1 MEEHQ
6 MRNPAPDERSPEI
19 EEIEEVEDLEDT
31 AETPDPDEVADAE
44 RVGRERTIGNIR

>member
-1 MEEHQ
+1 

-19 EEIEEVEDLEDT
+19 EANEDLEDI
-31 AETPDPDEVADAE
+31 AESPDPDEVADAE

>member
-1 MEEHQ
+1 

-19 EEIEEVEDLEDT
+19 EDLQDT
-31 AETPDPDEVADAE
+31 AETPDPGEVADEE

>member
-1 MEEHQ
+1 
-6 MRNPAPDERSPEI
+6 MRNPAPDERSPKI
-19 EEIEEVEDLEDT
+19 EEIEDLEDT